1 MKLLTNNFDK
11 INWKYLSYNKN
22 PLSIKLLKDNPDKI
36 DWYAISKNPNAIE
49 LLLEN
54 SDKIDWYA
62 ISKNPAIFTYPYKEI
77 KNNFE
82 LLGQEIIEKSL
93 HPKRMLRLMDLY
105 SQDEIYNCYFE

>member
-22 PLSIKLLKDNPDKI
+22 PLSIKLLKDNP
-36 DWYAISKNPNAIE
+36 
-49 LLLEN
+49 
-54 SDKIDWYA
+54 DKIDWYA

-93 HPKRMLRLMDLY
+93 HPKRMLRLMDSY
-105 SQDEIYNCYFE
+105 GQDEIYNCYFE